1 MSEWKSC
8 LIKFIKMIA
17 KNKIEDIVPDFEK
30 GEVILIDKEKGITSF
45 DVIRKLRKIL
55 KIKKIGHA
63 GTLDPAATGLLILC
77 TGKKTKEI
85 SSFQNKPKVYEGII
99 TLGKS
104 TPSMDGETE
113 AVDVKDYSHVSEN
126 DIEKVRKEFIGEI
139 EQIPPMYSAVKHK
152 GKSLY
157 KYARKGIEVERKPRK
172 VTVYEFEITKINLP
186 DVYFKIKCSKG
197 TYVRVIANDFGEK
210 LGCGGYL
217 KELRRTGIGEFDV
230 ADAFTLKELSEIFSE
245 TKISDIEN

>member
-1 MSEWKSC
+1 
-8 LIKFIKMIA
+8 MIA

-30 GEVILIDKEKGITSF
+30 GEVILIDKDKGITSF

-85 SSFQNKPKVYEGII
+85 TSFQNKPKVYEGII
-99 TLGKS
+99 ALGKS

-113 AVDVKDYSHVSEN
+113 ALEVKDYSNVTKE
-126 DIEKVRKEFIGEI
+126 DIERVRNEFIGEI
-139 EQIPPMYSAVKHK
+139 EQVPPMYSALKYK

-172 VTVYEFEITKINLP
+172 VTVYEFEIKKIDLP
-186 DVYFKIKCSKG
+186 DIHFKIKCSRG

-217 KELRRTGIGEFDV
+217 KKLRRTGIGEFDIKN
-230 ADAFTLKELSEIFSE
+230 AFTLKELSEIFSE
-245 TKISDIEN
+245 TKISGVEN

>member
-1 MSEWKSC
+1 
-8 LIKFIKMIA
+8 MIA

-30 GEVILIDKEKGITSF
+30 GEVILIDKDKGITSF

-85 SSFQNKPKVYEGII
+85 TSFQNKPKVYEGII
-99 TLGKS
+99 ALGKS

-113 AVDVKDYSHVSEN
+113 ALEVRDYSNVTKE
-126 DIEKVRKEFIGEI
+126 DIERVRNEFIGEI
-139 EQIPPMYSAVKHK
+139 EQVPPMYSALKYK

-172 VTVYEFEITKINLP
+172 VTVYEFEIKKIDLP
-186 DVYFKIKCSKG
+186 DIHFKIKCSRG

-217 KELRRTGIGEFDV
+217 KKLRRTGIGEFDIKN
-230 ADAFTLKELSEIFSE
+230 AFTLKELSEIFSE
-245 TKISDIEN
+245 TKISGVEN